1 MLQIINYLLKAIEFI
16 QSYGWFILIGALI
29 CYYYITNI
37 KAVLQVK
44 AATRVLRKNIP
55 KLVYLLFQTN
65 LIDFI
70 KLIFVFKDEAATLKK
85 MLEMEEAR
93 KRQQAA
99 MDAAVAKFK
108 EEQKL
113 VITSLLKYLILKNF
127 FTN

>member
-1 MLQIINYLLKAIEFI
+1 
-16 QSYGWFILIGALI
+16 
-29 CYYYITNI
+29 
-37 KAVLQVK
+37 
-44 AATRVLRKNIP
+44 
-55 KLVYLLFQTN
+55 
-65 LIDFI
+65 
-70 KLIFVFKDEAATLKK
+70 
-85 MLEMEEAR
+85 MEEAR